1 MRKITLY
8 LQPRFRPSALKLQM
22 SLAFSKGVFE
32 AVVLGIFYSCF
43 PQSCVCGFLR
53 LVYPW
58 VNLSSLILLVA
69 YWPHERYSC
78 PFGFV
83 PHGASLCVGVSGCD
97 LVSCSKPAPSRALLQ
112 VLSGAASSAGLGLGL
127 YLRNSAVG
135 KIHTAN
141 VGSCP
146 W

>member
-1 MRKITLY
+1 M
-8 LQPRFRPSALKLQM
+8 
-22 SLAFSKGVFE
+22 G
-32 AVVLGIFYSCF
+32 
-43 PQSCVCGFLR
+43 GFLR

-58 VNLSSLILLVA
+58 VNLLSLILLVA

-78 PFGFV
+78 SFGFI
-83 PHGASLCVGVSGCD
+83 PHSASLCVEVSGLACCD

>member
-1 MRKITLY
+1 M
-8 LQPRFRPSALKLQM
+8 PSALMLQM

-32 AVVLGIFYSCF
+32 AVVLGIFHSF
-43 PQSCVCGFLR
+43 VFLKAGVCGFLR

-58 VNLSSLILLVA
+58 VNLLSLILLVA
-69 YWPHERYSC
+69 YWPHERYGCS
-78 PFGFV
+78 FGFI
-83 PHGASLCVGVSGCD
+83 PHSAPLCVEVSGLACCD
-97 LVSCSKPAPSRALLQ
+97 LVSCSKPAPRRALLQ
-112 VLSGAASSAGLGLGL
+112 ALSGAASSAGLGLQL
-127 YLRNSAVG
+127 YLRNSVVG